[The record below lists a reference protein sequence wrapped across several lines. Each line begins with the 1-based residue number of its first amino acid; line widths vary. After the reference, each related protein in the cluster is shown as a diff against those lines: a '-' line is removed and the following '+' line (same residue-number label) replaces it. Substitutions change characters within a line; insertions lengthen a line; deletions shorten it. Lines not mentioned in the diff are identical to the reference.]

1 MLVKF
6 SKASE
11 VKPSEITSK
20 AFYLDRR
27 CFLMT
32 AAVAGAGAAFG
43 TIAPPVFAAQ
53 GNPRVKLSGVQKSKW
68 TQEALGE
75 ELTDYGPITKYNN
88 FYEFG
93 TDKTDPSEYSQ
104 DFKTKPWSL
113 TIDGAVEKPGVYD
126 LEDFLKPHQLEERVY
141 RMRCVEAW
149 SMVIPWIGFP

>member
-27 CFLMT
+27 RFLMT

-53 GNPRVKLSGVQKSKW
+53 GNPQG
-68 TQEALGE
+68 
-75 ELTDYGPITKYNN
+75 
-88 FYEFG
+88 
-93 TDKTDPSEYSQ
+93 
-104 DFKTKPWSL
+104 
-113 TIDGAVEKPGVYD
+113 
-126 LEDFLKPHQLEERVY
+126 
-141 RMRCVEAW
+141 
-149 SMVIPWIGFP
+149 